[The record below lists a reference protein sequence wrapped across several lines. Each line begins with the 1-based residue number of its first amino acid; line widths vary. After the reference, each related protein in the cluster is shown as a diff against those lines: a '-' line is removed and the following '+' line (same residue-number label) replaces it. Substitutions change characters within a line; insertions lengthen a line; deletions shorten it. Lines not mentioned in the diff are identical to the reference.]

1 MFKTILDFPKYTH
14 AELFRLN
21 PINQFLIKKYPR
33 EEDNSFLARY
43 WHTYLFVLHV
53 LKDKDQADKLSSI
66 VVTPEEFYKVPNPSI
81 SSHFNEWSEMY
92 KKDRV
97 FKSTFI
103 MDSIPGVSEPISIEV
118 KPIPEDTAISF
129 TGFLDKIKTN
139 GMNDQKDIEK
149 EIEDGSNTIKN
160 GGTY

>member
-1 MFKTILDFPKYTH
+1 MFKTISDFPKYTH

-21 PINQFLIKKYPR
+21 PINQFLIKKCPR

-43 WHTYLFVLHV
+43 WHAYLFVLHV

-81 SSHFNEWSEMY
+81 SSHFNEWLKMY

-118 KPIPEDTAISF
+118 KPIPEKAVIAF
-129 TGFLDKIKTN
+129 TGMLERLNKDGFIDP
-139 GMNDQKDIEK
+139 KDIE
-149 EIEDGSNTIKN
+149 
-160 GGTY
+160 

>member
-43 WHTYLFVLHV
+43 WHAYLFVLHV
-53 LKDKDQADKLSSI
+53 LKDKDQADKLSTI

-81 SSHFNEWSEMY
+81 SSHFNEWLEMY

-103 MDSIPGVSEPISIEV
+103 MDSIPGVSEPI
-118 KPIPEDTAISF
+118 PEKAVIAF
-129 TGFLDKIKTN
+129 TGILDKIKTD
-139 GMNDQKDIEK
+139 GMIDQKDIEK
-149 EIEDGSNTIKN
+149 EIKDGSDIL
-160 GGTY
+160 

>member
-1 MFKTILDFPKYTH
+1 MFKTISDLPKYTH

-43 WHTYLFVLHV
+43 WQAYLFVLHV
-53 LKDKDQADKLSSI
+53 LKDEVQADKLSSI

-81 SSHFNEWSEMY
+81 SSCFNEWLELY

-97 FKSTFI
+97 FKSTFV
-103 MDSIPGVSEPISIEV
+103 MDSTPGVSEPISIEV
-118 KPIPEDTAISF
+118 KPIPEEAKITF
-129 TGFLDKIKTN
+129 TGILERLNKEGFVDP
-139 GMNDQKDIEK
+139 KDIE
-149 EIEDGSNTIKN
+149 EES
-160 GGTY
+160 

>member
-1 MFKTILDFPKYTH
+1 MFKTISDFPKYTH

-43 WHTYLFVLHV
+43 WQAYLFALHV

-81 SSHFNEWSEMY
+81 GSCFNEWLEMC
-92 KKDRV
+92 KKDRI
-97 FKSTFI
+97 FKSTFV
-103 MDSIPGVSEPISIEV
+103 MDNIPGVSEPISIEV
-118 KPIPEDTAISF
+118 KPIPEEAVNAF
-129 TGFLDKIKTN
+129 TGMLERISKDGFIDT
-139 GMNDQKDIEK
+139 KDIEK
-149 EIEDGSNTIKN
+149 
-160 GGTY
+160 GT

>member
-1 MFKTILDFPKYTH
+1 MFKTISDFPKYTH

-43 WHTYLFVLHV
+43 WHAYLFVLHV

-81 SSHFNEWSEMY
+81 SSHFNEWLKMY

-118 KPIPEDTAISF
+118 KPIPEKAVIAF
-129 TGFLDKIKTN
+129 TGMLERLNKDGFIDP
-139 GMNDQKDIEK
+139 KDIE
-149 EIEDGSNTIKN
+149 
-160 GGTY
+160 

>member
-1 MFKTILDFPKYTH
+1 MFKTISDFPKYTH
-14 AELFRLN
+14 VELFRLN

-43 WHTYLFVLHV
+43 WQTYLFALHV

-81 SSHFNEWSEMY
+81 SSCFNEWLEMC

-97 FKSTFI
+97 FRSTFI
-103 MDSIPGVSEPISIEV
+103 TDSIPGVSEPISIEV
-118 KPIPEDTAISF
+118 KPIPEEAVIAF
-129 TGFLDKIKTN
+129 TGMLERINKDGFIDP
-139 GMNDQKDIEK
+139 KDIE
-149 EIEDGSNTIKN
+149 
-160 GGTY
+160 